1 MILIDLV
8 TSSLSYRP
16 YDCLIVAAPMLS
28 AARVSLI
35 TNLASKLNVD
45 PLVP

>member
-8 TSSLSYRP
+8 TSSLSYGSFG
-16 YDCLIVAAPMLS
+16 YLVVAAPMLS
-28 AARVSLI
+28 AGRVSLI
-35 TNLASKLNVD
+35 TNLASKLNAD